1 MIHEAEQLALPVDAG
16 EIALLNAPESSP
28 IFSGCTGE
36 ARSRIKR
43 LRDQILEL
51 TVAGVG
57 VRRIASALDIS
68 PQAVRAVR
76 ASAWERGELDPLK
89 ERLGRQYL
97 AAADLLRA
105 EALERIEEIPPQVLL
120 LASAQAA
127 DKGQLLTGGVTARV
141 ERVQAPA
148 DLHALIDALPVAAD
162 PVGPDGAPAHKGAVL
177 ELESGRRDLEQAQQS
192 DATAAADP
200 GAALGGDCQSAG
212 PQRERS
218 PCASPC
224 APLGEEATR

>member
-1 MIHEAEQLALPVDAG
+1 MDDAEQLTLPVDAG
-16 EIALLNAPESSP
+16 EIALLNAEESSP

-36 ARSRIKR
+36 TRSRIKK
-43 LRDQILEL
+43 LRSQILEL

-57 VRRIASALDIS
+57 VRRIAAALDVS

-97 AAADLLRA
+97 ATADLLRA

-177 ELESGRRDLEQAQQS
+177 ELESGRGDLEQAQQS
-192 DATAAADP
+192 DAAVAADP
-200 GAALGGDCQSAG
+200 GSALGGDCQSAALTTDG
-212 PQRERS
+212 S
-218 PCASPC
+218 ACASPC
-224 APLGEEATR
+224 EPLGQEVSR